1 MKIDY
6 FQAKKALRHTK
17 VVKGN
22 SITEWMNPI
31 TIQGDVVASVGYIV
45 VVMPD

>member
-6 FQAKKALRHTK
+6 FQAKKSLRHTK
-17 VVKGN
+17 VMKGK
-22 SITEWMNPI
+22 SITEWMNPL

-45 VVMPD
+45 VIMPD